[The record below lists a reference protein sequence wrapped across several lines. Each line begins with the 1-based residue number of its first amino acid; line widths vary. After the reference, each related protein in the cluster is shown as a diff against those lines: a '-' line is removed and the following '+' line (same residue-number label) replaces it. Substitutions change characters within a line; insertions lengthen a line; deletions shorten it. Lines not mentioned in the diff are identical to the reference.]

1 MTFVCV
7 LDKGVSDAAG
17 NAEYQFV
24 DGEPHRNEKLR
35 KQKQVASVNDMMCKK
50 VEIVSKCNN
59 SDM

>member
-50 VEIVSKCNN
+50 VEIVSV
-59 SDM
+59 